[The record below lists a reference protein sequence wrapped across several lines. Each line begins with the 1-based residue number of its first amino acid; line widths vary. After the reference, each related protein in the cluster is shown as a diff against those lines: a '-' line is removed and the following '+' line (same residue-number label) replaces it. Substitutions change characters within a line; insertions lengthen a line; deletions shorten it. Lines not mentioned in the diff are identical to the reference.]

1 MDPRENSISE
11 KPKEDPITMKPKD
24 NINEDSQELQ
34 GRQRLLRRK
43 STLFGFLVMVY
54 DRVGNGDKLSREN
67 FGLGRPRF
75 HATSY

>member
-1 MDPRENSISE
+1 
-11 KPKEDPITMKPKD
+11 MKPKD